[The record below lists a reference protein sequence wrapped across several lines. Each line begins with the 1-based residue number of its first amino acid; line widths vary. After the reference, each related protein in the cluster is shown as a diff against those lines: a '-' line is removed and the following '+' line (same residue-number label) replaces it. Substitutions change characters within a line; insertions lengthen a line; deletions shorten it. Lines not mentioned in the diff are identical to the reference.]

1 MNRKVPA
8 KPEPYFVLLLTL
20 PGLLPDPFAPESWS
34 PRSCHYNHIKQARTF
49 GVQCPLEILL
59 TSEVARQEAESQ
71 LQTQQQRQVETS
83 EVKWGEVEGQGQ
95 ESIPICR

>member
-1 MNRKVPA
+1 M
-8 KPEPYFVLLLTL
+8 LLLIL

-34 PRSCHYNHIKQARTF
+34 PRLYHYNHIEQAGTF
-49 GVQCPLEILL
+49 GVQCPLEILP
-59 TSEVARQEAESQ
+59 TSEAARQEAESQ
-71 LQTQQQRQVETS
+71 LQTQQQRQVEIS